1 MDCALLYAAPF
12 QTEQYAEN
20 NVLLCLLILKQN
32 RKKCHLYLY
41 QFLFFCAMLHM
52 CDLAEVTH
60 ENMNM
65 VDRIN
70 AIYH

>member
-1 MDCALLYAAPF
+1 MQKIMSCCASINF
-12 QTEQYAEN
+12 K
-20 NVLLCLLILKQN
+20 VKQ
-32 RKKCHLYLY
+32 KKCHLYLY
-41 QFLFFCAMLHM
+41 QFLFFCAILHM

-60 ENMNM
+60 ENMHV